1 MQINQSEAKRKARK
15 NDKLETFQRC
25 GPEERGRSQDK
36 PSQALKLRPTENLKK
51 DIDIWLSCQQMEI

>member
-1 MQINQSEAKRKARK
+1 MQINQSEAKRKGRK
-15 NDKLETFQRC
+15 NDKLETFRRC
-25 GPEERGRSQDK
+25 GSEGRGRSDK